1 MNKMRKLEK
10 RQIMKLAWLLLP
22 VIILVLLWLVPP
34 MKWLT
39 KLWVSFSS
47 ALFTLGK
54 IFIWF
59 VVIPAVI
66 IVIFI
71 LKMKK
76 KKNNHI

>member
-1 MNKMRKLEK
+1 MIKTEK

-22 VIILVLLWLVPP
+22 VIIILLLWLVPP

-39 KLWVSFSS
+39 KVWFSFSS
-47 ALFTLGK
+47 ALFALGK
-54 IFIWF
+54 IFVWF

-76 KKNNHI
+76 KKNNQLS

>member
-1 MNKMRKLEK
+1 MIKTEK

-22 VIILVLLWLVPP
+22 VIIILLLWLVPP

-39 KLWVSFSS
+39 KVWVSFSL
-47 ALFTLGK
+47 ALFALGK
-54 IFIWF
+54 IFVWF

-76 KKNNHI
+76 KKNNQLS